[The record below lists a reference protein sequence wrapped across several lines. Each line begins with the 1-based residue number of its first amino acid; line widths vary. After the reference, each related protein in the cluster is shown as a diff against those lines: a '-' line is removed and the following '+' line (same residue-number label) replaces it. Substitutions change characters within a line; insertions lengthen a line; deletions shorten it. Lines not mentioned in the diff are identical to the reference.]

1 MKKSIFFI
9 ALFTCMHLI
18 SYDKPQHIEFCIK
31 LDYNSPKRKNDRSF
45 DYTLQFLSDL
55 IHRNFIGNEEAA
67 TMLQLLVFLAINN
80 SPYSKTITLEIDG
93 EKLKLPFSH
102 ELFWQLI
109 SMQQPEEP
117 SRSAS
122 SFEKRPHA
130 SSSFLDGYSD
140 IE

>member
-1 MKKSIFFI
+1 MKKYIFFFLLVSFI
-9 ALFTCMHLI
+9 QIL
-18 SYDKPQHIEFCIK
+18 SYNKPQHIEFCIK
-31 LDYNSPKRKNDRSF
+31 LDYNPPKRKNDRSF

-55 IHRNFIGNEEAA
+55 IHRNYIGNEEAA

-93 EKLKLPFSH
+93 EKRKLPFSH

-109 SMQQPEEP
+109 SMQQSEEV
-117 SRSAS
+117 SRSGS
-122 SFEKRPHA
+122 QFEKRPHA